1 MTNFTKLFV
10 AVAALLVGIACT
22 TDTTENL
29 GVAVGGH
36 TEIALSLES
45 SRTQLGEKVDNVY
58 PLYWSEGDKISVNG
72 VVSEALEASADGNE
86 SAVFTLNGNVAYP
99 YNIVSPAAEGISA
112 VTSGCQAVVFPAT
125 QSYVANNVDGN
136 AVVMYGYAENGETPI
151 LKHLTGVLR
160 IAVKGQ
166 VTLSSLAVTSA
177 KGALAGTYDVNCA
190 NGELVAQAGSTS
202 DTVTMSFGEGLTL
215 GTEATPIFVA
225 LPAGEYGLVSV
236 TLNTT
241 EGEKMVVKFD
251 THDRDIA
258 AGKVREFSEIG
269 FVANAGDEEDLF
281 VIDSKEAL
289 IAFAANPTKSAK
301 VTAAIDMSGVAWTP
315 IDGFG
320 QTFDGGNFAIKGLSA
335 PLFKNSNG
343 VIKGV
348 KLEDVNIV
356 SNNTLV
362 LGAVVCNLF
371 ANADKTG
378 VVENCSVS
386 GTITINN
393 STLILASSY
402 DSLYE
407 VAHFGG
413 VVGSLHG
420 GSIVNCVNEAKVQID
435 AVAKADNAV
444 VIHSFVG
451 GVVGCSSTVA
461 LGDSVGYSS
470 VRGCENYG
478 AINYH
483 DTAIKQVLVPH
494 VGGIVGATTKENQGE
509 ISNCSNYGAID
520 YNSTSGMIDTSLG
533 IDGGLT
539 MGGIVGSSYGVME
552 NNSNYGILTIS
563 GGKPKG
569 LHLGGVAGSISP
581 IKFYNNH
588 NHTSGIITVD
598 KSVLS
603 WSINVAGLVAEY
615 VNNAAVD
622 DESVDSC
629 SNDGAIEVHASTDP
643 AIAIGTYY
651 YRVAGLTCY
660 QNFTIRN
667 CENKANGDITVSG
680 DVILARKN
688 DQPCYGVV
696 GAMAYM
702 TTAGS
707 PYNIVNRG
715 DVNVYTN
722 VSVIDGITD
731 DTHCRLDIAGV
742 AGYFTRSLIDGAS
755 NYGNITIGKPGVA
768 QTIQANGIFIGGVS
782 AHETA
787 SVDCVSINEGNV
799 TIHDNVTLNS
809 GKNIFVSTM
818 HGYIGKVLGTN
829 NTNKGEL
836 ICNGTYTVAGDGTY
850 IGGVAGWMNGASI
863 TNVTNEGNVTFGG
876 TTSGSL
882 YLAGVVGETG
892 AACTLTDVSNKGVVT
907 DTKEAK
913 NTGVTYLGGIIGY
926 AAKATTF
933 TRVSNSTKQGVKYGI
948 VFSRQ
953 SSKTSGSCDLR
964 IGGIVGRVNGL
975 VTTADYLT
983 NSAGLLINGYQLG
996 SSGISLGGI
1005 AGMFNNSAHVLK
1017 GLVQNSGEIY
1027 YEGRCPKSNFG
1038 FAGCIATIGSGATT
1052 YENIVNTGNIIAKKA
1067 YSDSYPTGTAEKS
1080 MQIGGVIASVS
1091 SSAGAPLSNA
1101 KCFCDMTMEGVAS
1114 VREVN
1119 GTTFTNSFGML
1130 MGGMAVGKVSNS
1142 HCGGSILLEY
1152 DTEDE
1157 IYEGVTLNK
1166 DNYFDYIS
1174 GTQMTADEAKTANCG
1189 YISSI
1194 DATPVFSTK

>member
-1 MTNFTKLFV
+1 MKTFTKLFV
-10 AVAALLVGIACT
+10 AVAVLVTGFACT
-22 TDTTENL
+22 TDATEDL
-29 GVAVGGH
+29 GVVVGGQ
-36 TEIALSLES
+36 TEIALSLEE
-45 SRTQLGEKVDNVY
+45 SRTQFGEKVDGVY
-58 PLYWSEGDKISVNG
+58 PLYWSEGDKIAVNG
-72 VVSEALEASADGNE
+72 VVSEALAASAEGKAN
-86 SAVFTLNGNVAYP
+86 ALFTLNGNVAYP
-99 YNIVSPAAEGISA
+99 YNIVCPAADGVSA
-112 VTSGCQAVVFPAT
+112 VASGCQAVVFPAT
-125 QSYVANNVDGN
+125 QNYVAGNVDGK
-136 AVVMYGYAENGETPI
+136 AIVMYGYAEEGETPT

-166 VTLSSLAVTSA
+166 ATLSSLTVTSPS
-177 KGALAGTYDVNCA
+177 GALAGTFDVNCA
-190 NGELVAQAGSTS
+190 NGELTAQEGTTS
-202 DTVTMSFGEGLTL
+202 NTVSMSFGEGLAL
-215 GTEATPIFVA
+215 GAEATPIYVA
-225 LPAGEYGLVSV
+225 VPAGEYGIVSV
-236 TLNTT
+236 TLATT
-241 EGEKMVVKFD
+241 SGEKMLIKFD
-251 THDRDIA
+251 SSSKPISV
-258 AGKVREFSEIG
+258 GKVREFSEFE
-269 FVANAGDEEDLF
+269 FVANVGADDLF

-289 IAFAANPTKSAK
+289 IAFAAAPTKSAV
-301 VTAAIDMSGVAWTP
+301 VTTNIDMTGVAWTP
-315 IDGFG
+315 IDGFYS
-320 QTFDGGNFAIKGLSA
+320 TFDGGNFSIKGLSA
-335 PLFKNSNG
+335 PLFKNANG
-343 VIKGV
+343 VIKNV
-348 KLEDVNIV
+348 KLVDVNIA
-356 SNNTLV
+356 SNNSLV
-362 LGAVVCNLF
+362 LGAVACNLF
-371 ANADKTG
+371 ADADKAG
-378 VVENCSVS
+378 VVEGCSVS

-393 STLILASSY
+393 SILTLASSY

-413 VVGSLHG
+413 VVGALHG
-420 GSIVNCVNEAKVQID
+420 ASIVNCKNEAKIQVD
-435 AVAKADNAV
+435 AVAQAANEV
-444 VIHSFVG
+444 VVHAFVG
-451 GVVGCSSTVA
+451 GIVGCSSTITV
-461 LGDSVGYSS
+461 GESVINSS
-470 VRGCENYG
+470 VKGCENRG

-483 DTAIKQVLVPH
+483 DGATKQVLIPH
-494 VGGIVGATTKENQGE
+494 VGGIVGATTKENHGE

-520 YNSTSGMIDTSLG
+520 YNSISGMVDTSLG

-539 MGGIVGSSYGVME
+539 MGGIAGSSYGVME
-552 NNSNYGILTIS
+552 NDNNYGALTIS
-563 GGKPKG
+563 GGKPKAI
-569 LHLGGVAGSISP
+569 HLGGVAGSIAP

-588 NHTSGIITVD
+588 NHTSGKINVD

-615 VNNAAVD
+615 VNNATVD

-643 AIAIGTYY
+643 AITIGTYY

-660 QNFTIRN
+660 QNFTICN

-702 TTAGS
+702 TTAGN

-722 VSVIDGITD
+722 VSIIDGITD
-731 DTHCRLDIAGV
+731 ETHCRLNIAGV
-742 AGYFTRSLIDGAS
+742 AGYFTRSLMDGAS
-755 NYGNITIGKPGVA
+755 NYGNITIGKPGIA
-768 QTIQANGIFIGGVS
+768 QTIQANGIFIGGIS

-787 SVDCVSINEGNV
+787 SVDCISTNEGNL
-799 TIHDNVTLNS
+799 TIHDKVTLNS

-836 ICNGTYTVAGDGTY
+836 VCNGTYTVAGDGTF
-850 IGGVAGWMNGASI
+850 IGGVAGWVNGASI
-863 TNVTNEGNVTFGG
+863 SNTTNEGDVTFGG

-892 AACTLTDVSNKGVVT
+892 AACTFTDVSNKGVVT

-926 AAKATTF
+926 ANKAITL

-975 VTTADYLT
+975 VTTADYVT
-983 NSAGLLINGYQLG
+983 NSAGLLVNGYQLG

-1052 YENIVNTGNIIAKKA
+1052 YENIINTGDIIAKKA
-1067 YSDSYPTGTAEKS
+1067 YSDSYPTAESKT
-1080 MQIGGVIASVS
+1080 MQVGGVIASVS
-1091 SSAGAPLSNA
+1091 ASAGAPLSNA
-1101 KCFCDMTMEGVAS
+1101 KCFCNMTMEGVAS
-1114 VREVN
+1114 VRVIN
-1119 GTTFTNSFGML
+1119 GTSYTNSFGML
-1130 MGGMAVGKVSNS
+1130 MGGMATGVVKNS

-1152 DTEDE
+1152 DIEDE
-1157 IYEGVTLNK
+1157 GYKGVSLNAE
-1166 DNYFDYIS
+1166 NYFDYIS
-1174 GTQMTADEAKTANCG
+1174 GTQMTADEAKAAGCG

-1194 DATPVFSTK
+1194 NATPIYSTK

>member
-1 MTNFTKLFV
+1 MKRLTKLFV
-10 AVAALLVGIACT
+10 VVTALFAGIACT
-22 TDTTENL
+22 TDVTEDLGVNL
-29 GVAVGGH
+29 GGQ
-36 TEIALSLES
+36 TTLTISLEE
-45 SRTQLGEKVDNVY
+45 SRTQLGEEADGVY

-72 VVSEALEASADGNE
+72 VESEALAASAEGKANATFTFEGQLAHPYSVVYPASSKNE
-86 SAVFTLNGNVAYP
+86 VTFL
-99 YNIVSPAAEGISA
+99 AE
-112 VTSGCQAVVFPAT
+112 
-125 QSYVANNVDGN
+125 QSYVEGTFAAG
-136 AVVMYGYAENGETPI
+136 AAPMYGYAESSAEAI
-151 LKHLTGVLR
+151 QMHHLAGALR
-160 IAVKGQ
+160 FDI
-166 VTLSSLAVTSA
+166 
-177 KGALAGTYDVNCA
+177 KGAATLAGLTIEAESGNLAGTYAVNCA
-190 NGELVAQAGSTS
+190 TGALTLVGAASS
-202 DTVTMSFGEGLTL
+202 KVDLSFGEGLTL
-215 GTEATPIFVA
+215 GTTATPVYVA
-225 LPAGEYGLVSV
+225 VPAGTYGTITA
-236 TLNTT
+236 TLRATS
-241 EGEKMVVKFD
+241 GEKMTFKFN
-251 THDRDIA
+251 TAAKPIS
-258 AGKVREFSEIG
+258 AGKVREFSEFE
-269 FVANAGDEEDLF
+269 FVANVSEDDLF

-289 IAFAANPTKSAK
+289 IAFAAAPTKSAI
-301 VTAAIDMSGVAWTP
+301 VTAEIDMTGVEWTS
-315 IDGFG
+315 IDGFSK
-320 QTFDGGNFAIKGLSA
+320 TFDGDNFAIKGLSA
-335 PLFKNSNG
+335 PLFDNTNGTIKN
-343 VIKGV
+343 V
-348 KLEDVNIV
+348 KLVDVNIA
-356 SNNTLV
+356 SNGHMV
-362 LGAVVCNLF
+362 IGAVACNLF
-371 ANADKTG
+371 AN
-378 VVENCSVS
+378 ENKAGLVDSCSVS

-393 STLILASSY
+393 STSELASSY
-402 DSLYE
+402 ESTYE

-413 VVGSLHG
+413 LVGSLHG
-420 GSIVNCVNEAKVQID
+420 ATVSNCVNEAKIQVN
-435 AVAKADNAV
+435 AVAKADNTI
-444 VIHSFVG
+444 VIHPFVG
-451 GVVGCSSTVA
+451 GVVGCASTVTLA
-461 LGDSVGYSS
+461 EAVQYST
-470 VRGCENYG
+470 VKNCQNKG
-478 AINYH
+478 AVNYH
-483 DTAIKQVLVPH
+483 DAAIKQVLVPH
-494 VGGIVGATTKENQGE
+494 IGGVVGGTTKENYGVV
-509 ISNCSNYGAID
+509 SNCSNNGAID
-520 YNSTSGMIDTSLG
+520 YNSTSGMVDTSLG

-539 MGGIVGSSYGVME
+539 MGGIAGSSYGVME
-552 NNSNYGILTIS
+552 NNNNYGALTIS
-563 GGKPKG
+563 GGKPKAI
-569 LHLGGVAGSISP
+569 HLGGVAGSIAP

-588 NHTSGIITVD
+588 NHTSGKITVD

-615 VNNAAVD
+615 VNNATVD

-643 AIAIGTYY
+643 AITIGTYY

-702 TTAGS
+702 TTAGN

-722 VSVIDGITD
+722 VSIIDGITD
-731 DTHCRLDIAGV
+731 ETHCRLDIAGV
-742 AGYFTRSLIDGAS
+742 AGYFTRSLMDGAS
-755 NYGNITIGKPGVA
+755 NYGNITIGKSGIA

-787 SVDCVSINEGNV
+787 SVDCISTNEGNL
-799 TIHDNVTLNS
+799 TIHDKVTLNS

-836 ICNGTYTVAGDGTY
+836 VCNGTYTVAGDGTF

-876 TTSGSL
+876 TTSGTL

-926 AAKATTF
+926 ANKAITL

-983 NSAGLLINGYQLG
+983 NSAGLLVNGYQLG

-1052 YENIVNTGNIIAKKA
+1052 YENIINTGDIIAKKA
-1067 YSDSYPTGTAEKS
+1067 YSDSYPTAASKT
-1080 MQIGGVIASVS
+1080 MQVGGVIASVS

-1101 KCFCDMTMEGVAS
+1101 KCFCNMTMEGVAS
-1114 VREVN
+1114 VRVID
-1119 GTTFTNSFGML
+1119 GTSYTNSFGML
-1130 MGGMAVGKVSNS
+1130 MGGMATGVVKNS
-1142 HCGGSILLEY
+1142 HCGGRILTYY

-1157 IYEGVTLNK
+1157 EYKGVTLNA

-1174 GTQMTADEAKTANCG
+1174 GTQMTAEAAKAAGCG

-1194 DATPVFSTK
+1194 DATPVYSTK

>member
-1 MTNFTKLFV
+1 MKNLAKLFV
-10 AVAALLVGIACT
+10 AVAVLAAGVACT
-22 TDTTENL
+22 TDATEDL
-29 GVAVGGH
+29 GVAVGGK
-36 TEIALSLES
+36 TTITLSLEE
-45 SRTQLGEKVDNVY
+45 SRTQLGEKTDGVY
-58 PLYWSEGDKISVNG
+58 PLYWSDGDKISING
-72 VVSEALEASADGNE
+72 AVSEALTEGGSAN
-86 SAVFTLNGNVAYP
+86 ATFTLNGQPTYP
-99 YNIVSPAAEGISA
+99 YNVIYPASSA
-112 VTSGCQAVVFPAT
+112 NEVTFLAT
-125 QSYVANNVDGN
+125 QEYTAGTF
-136 AVVMYGYAENGETPI
+136 AAGTAPMYGYAESSADAI
-151 LKHLTGVLR
+151 QMHHLIGALR
-160 IAVKGQ
+160 FDISGSA
-166 VTLSSLAVTSA
+166 TLSKLTIEAEI
-177 KGALAGTYDVNCA
+177 GNLAGTYSVDCA
-190 NGELVAQAGSTS
+190 TGALTLVQGTS
-202 DTVTMSFGEGLTL
+202 SQKVTLSFGEGLAL
-215 GTEATPIFVA
+215 GTTSTPIYVA
-225 LPAGEYGLVSV
+225 VPAGNYGLISV
-236 TLNTT
+236 TLNAVS
-241 EGEKMVVKFD
+241 GEKMAIKFD
-251 THDRDIA
+251 TSIKPIQTGR
-258 AGKVREFSEIG
+258 VREFAPFE
-269 FVANAGDEEDLF
+269 FVANVSEDDLF

-289 IAFAANPTKSAK
+289 IAFAAAPTKSAI
-301 VTAAIDMSGVAWTP
+301 VTADIDMTGVAWTP
-315 IDGFG
+315 IDGFSH
-320 QTFDGGNFAIKGLSA
+320 TFDGDGFAIKGLSA
-335 PLFKNSNG
+335 PLFKNTNG

-348 KLEDVNIV
+348 KLTDVNIA

-362 LGAVVCNLF
+362 LGAIACNLF
-371 ANADKTG
+371 ANADKSG
-378 VVENCSVS
+378 LVEDCSVS

-393 STLILASSY
+393 SLLSLASSY

-420 GSIVNCVNEAKVQID
+420 GSVVNCVNEAKIQVD
-435 AVAKADNAV
+435 AVAKSDNEV
-444 VIHSFVG
+444 VVHAFVG

-461 LGDSVGYSS
+461 LAETVNYSS
-470 VRGCENYG
+470 VNGCHNKG

-483 DTAIKQVLVPH
+483 DKAIKQVLVPH
-494 VGGIVGATTKENQGE
+494 VGGVVGATTKDNYGE
-509 ISNCSNYGAID
+509 ISNCSNSGAID
-520 YNSTSGMIDTSLG
+520 SNSTSGMVDTSLG

-539 MGGIVGSSYGVME
+539 MGGIAGSSYGVME
-552 NNSNYGILTIS
+552 NNNNYGVLTIS

-569 LHLGGVAGSISP
+569 IHLGGVAGTIAP

-588 NHTSGIITVD
+588 NLTSGKITVD

-615 VNNAAVD
+615 VNNATVE

-702 TTAGS
+702 TTAGN

-722 VSVIDGITD
+722 VSIIDGITD
-731 DTHCRLDIAGV
+731 ETHCRLDIAGV
-742 AGYFTRSLIDGAS
+742 AGYFTRSLMDGAS

-799 TIHDNVTLNS
+799 TIHDKVTLNS

-836 ICNGTYTVAGDGTY
+836 VCNGTYTIAGDGTY
-850 IGGVAGWMNGASI
+850 IGGVAGWVNGASI
-863 TNVTNEGNVTFGG
+863 TNATNEGNVTFGG
-876 TTSGSL
+876 TTSGAL
-882 YLAGVVGETG
+882 YLAGIVGETG

-926 AAKATTF
+926 ANKAITL

-983 NSAGLLINGYQLG
+983 NSAGLLVNGYQLG

-1052 YENIVNTGNIIAKKA
+1052 YENIINTGDIIAKKA
-1067 YSDSYPTGTAEKS
+1067 YSDSYPTAESKT
-1080 MQIGGVIASVS
+1080 MQVGGVIASVS
-1091 SSAGAPLSNA
+1091 ASAGAPLSNA
-1101 KCFCDMTMEGVAS
+1101 KCFCNMTMEGVAS
-1114 VREVN
+1114 VRVIN
-1119 GTTFTNSFGML
+1119 GTSYTNSFGML
-1130 MGGMAVGKVSNS
+1130 MGGMATGVVKNS

-1157 IYEGVTLNK
+1157 GYKGVTLNK

-1174 GTQMTADEAKTANCG
+1174 GTQMTADEAKAAGCG

-1194 DATPVFSTK
+1194 DATPVYSTK